1 MDRCPMPQPMLS
13 TRTDASESGGAIS
26 PSQTPHVNLY
36 LFIFAFVFSLYD
48 AISTIVCMDA
58 LGYDHEANI
67 LLRWIMHNTGI
78 VGFIGVKLGVTLLV
92 LVSVYYIIANSVHYG
107 EGGTKKF
114 YGVYLGVIFSNV
126 YAGASNTSV
135 ILRDSSFYL
144 LGLNSMQ
151 MVLLLI
157 FLPPL
162 VVLLFDTR

>member
-1 MDRCPMPQPMLS
+1 MPQPTPS
-13 TRTDASESGGAIS
+13 TLTGAFESGDAIS
-26 PSQTPHVNLY
+26 PSQTLHVSLY
-36 LFIFAFVFSLYD
+36 LFIFAFVFSMYD
-48 AISTIVCMDA
+48 AISTILCMDA
-58 LGYDHEANI
+58 LGYDYEANI

-78 VGFIGVKLGVTLLV
+78 AGFIGAKLGVTLLV
-92 LVSVYYIIANSVHYG
+92 LVSVYYLIANSVHSG
-107 EGGTKKF
+107 GVGTKKF
-114 YGVYLGVIFSNV
+114 YGVYLGVIFSNA

-135 ILRDSSFYL
+135 VLRDSSFYL